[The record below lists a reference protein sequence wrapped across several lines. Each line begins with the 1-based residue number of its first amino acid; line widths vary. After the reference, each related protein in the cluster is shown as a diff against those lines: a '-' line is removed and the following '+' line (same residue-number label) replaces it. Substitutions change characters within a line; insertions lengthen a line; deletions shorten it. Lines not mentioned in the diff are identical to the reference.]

1 MSKKASR
8 QKDLTKKVLCSLLAA
23 GVLSVGL
30 PMGEV
35 LAAEFIGQTVEN
47 QQHSGWGNL
56 QREDLTISGST
67 YQHNTNEDADGPAG
81 GALSTYSASKQLTVT
96 ISDSTFAFNKAVTTS
111 EKQDIGSGA
120 LGGAMVIK
128 GSKLTLTDVDF
139 HNNTVET
146 STGKAFAAGGAI
158 YLDAT
163 INGNN
168 KFPTEAKIIA
178 TKNITYAGNDVVGNG
193 ADVWYANTYGA
204 LAQSSGGFMFLDR
217 NASAEFSVADGATL
231 TIGNADATGN
241 MDSIASAIPLNVT
254 DGNKYAELSK
264 TGVGTLT
271 INSDLNKYYGT
282 LNVADG
288 TMNVNKDW
296 TVKNTVTVNGGI
308 LNMADVTLDK
318 IPQTITAIAPN
329 GTEEEYTLANPATG
343 EIIVDGGTVNAN
355 NIDATNGSVTLKKGA
370 LNVEETYTGDILAT
384 DGTSN
389 VTAATLTGN
398 LLAKNGG
405 QLTVDLGTGT
415 LTANGTGEKNQD
427 FSRGIRAIVNQ
438 KGDRSAATIKIQAG
452 NVNATSEKVSAIQ
465 AAITWVGDGES
476 ISSALAPVID
486 ITTDNLTARSEKEA
500 AVTGQD
506 GNVLIK
512 ATNKVTLT
520 TGADSTMG
528 VVYARNHS
536 NDKAM
541 GIVSIEAKTIEILAE
556 NADAKAISGN
566 TRGEVNVKASE
577 AVTIKGSIASY
588 NKDMQNDT
596 SGITID
602 VSGAKVTASGKEI
615 NAADDSA
622 VTITGGKGSSL
633 EYVDIIA
640 AAQDKENKSTKGG
653 KINID
658 FADGGSI
665 EGAVTAQNGGHIT
678 MTGADISGMVKVT
691 GTDSG
696 LTVNSGT
703 VEFDAPSVDYAGGSE
718 YRHAALFVS
727 DGAKAEYG
735 TKTVID
741 KMVFNSANATT
752 NSSSNTPGTAYNA
765 AVVTGGSTLDIN
777 AKELYVGS
785 QAQGGDR
792 GFRLTGEGNTLNIT
806 ADKIVSYTGDEFV
819 HVRKGATN
827 KATITVGDFEAH
839 TTWGKDDY
847 GVAMLQVN
855 EGGAI
860 DFTADTAV
868 FDGSTNAAGGVF
880 GSGSWGN
887 LNVTANEK
895 LTIDGNICGTYGQL
909 VGDNHA
915 NTKFILNVTAK
926 DLDMKGD
933 INAGNMGAG
942 YSKHDR
948 QTEVTVKVTETGK
961 LVGNINAYK
970 QGTIDV
976 DLGQG
981 SIDGNVTAD
990 AGSTIGLGGT
1000 ITFDG
1005 SKTSFTTATDGIIN
1019 LTSGI
1024 MDGSLNIADG
1034 SKVNLTGATFK
1045 AADLATALTGAGTLT
1060 LKGNGILETV
1070 AGQVFTVDDTKLTAN
1085 DLTNNAVNE
1094 NAKDKVV
1101 FDSGTLKLTDAEYT
1115 LDYVTSASGA
1125 LKTAD
1130 SKTNSKT
1137 NILMSGKLV
1146 EGGEVKDE
1154 ISIDQAAGLGD
1165 DILLDEV
1172 VVRDDSKNILIG
1184 TTLNHGV
1191 GESTTVGSVTI
1202 NKDSKTVA
1210 NGFSAAQLDLGAAS
1224 TGVVL
1229 TNNETLNLGGSKGG
1243 DLVTV
1248 GGTTTD
1254 DGVKL
1259 VIGTES
1265 AIGTATE
1272 TAGTL
1277 NIGAFTAPQTD
1288 NKLTGSITVNDSS
1301 TVNVVNGNLEVTKGV
1316 TLAGGTVNVGNGV
1329 LTSDVTVTTGASTL
1343 TGAAQV
1349 GTLTAAAG
1357 ATLNL
1362 GAEDQAAKVAVANL
1376 ALNGGTLFL
1385 DPIWKDGATQDQGT
1399 EITVADDDVDGKLIV
1414 GQNSTLSLGTD
1425 DKGKAREVFAKSG
1438 LTWNDSDTL
1447 AAVYVASPITLKAT
1461 GGTEGGLYV
1470 DPTAVSGTSVNDN
1483 SVTFNNGSV
1492 LMVDGT
1498 AVTGT
1503 AAISGVTGGVTVGD
1517 EAKLYIDGA
1526 KKGEEYK
1533 ILAGT
1538 SLNTGTVWQ
1547 DENIISDNKLLK
1559 FTGDAT
1565 TDNNAFDV
1573 TAALQKVNQ
1582 VFNDQVVIGNV
1593 VDASLAGD
1601 KADAAQNFFNNAVSS
1616 KYNAT
1621 DADAVNALN
1630 SVANMGELAGVSRGT
1645 YSMSNI
1651 MTDAVSK
1658 HLSLANHA
1666 EADKDIWAHYIH
1678 SKEEVRDMEMGGMSG
1693 SYDMKYNGIVV
1704 GGDFYN
1710 KGKATAGVALSY
1722 AKGDVDSIGNSV
1734 TTKNDAEYYGLSLY
1748 GRINNGD
1755 SSVLGDISYLHGKND
1770 ITQNN
1775 SGTKITASPK
1785 SDAFSMGVKAEKA
1798 YDMGAGKLVPYAGLR
1813 YLHLGVGDYSN
1824 SLGMHYNA
1832 DDQNMWLLPVGV
1844 TYSYETK
1851 AGDWTI
1857 RPLVEAGYVWTA
1869 GDRDTKQTVSL
1880 NGASDGFGFNVA
1892 DSGSFVGRF
1901 ALEAEKANIAFG
1913 LGYEYQKGDSVKA
1926 NRLMANVRFSF

>member
-1 MSKKASR
+1 MSMSKKASR

-30 PMGEV
+30 PMGEA
-35 LAAEFIGQTVEN
+35 LAADYEKQPGESKVVDNADGSKTISDFGKGGYTWTTNSGKTLWIG
-47 QQHSGWGNL
+47 GDGG
-56 QREDLTISGST
+56 RRTISGIQGEFVHT
-67 YQHNTNEDADGPAG
+67 EDD
-81 GALSTYSASKQLTVT
+81 LSTTISGGSISVDVGETGPKTAIQARRDCYKGETIESGYPVINVNTTGDVNVKGIDSAVAAQDGIVNIGSAS
-96 ISDSTFAFNKAVTTS
+96 A
-111 EKQDIGSGA
+111 
-120 LGGAMVIK
+120 
-128 GSKLTLTDVDF
+128 
-139 HNNTVET
+139 
-146 STGKAFAAGGAI
+146 
-158 YLDAT
+158 
-163 INGNN
+163 
-168 KFPTEAKIIA
+168 
-178 TKNITYAGNDVVGNG
+178 
-193 ADVWYANTYGA
+193 WAN
-204 LAQSSGGFMFLDR
+204 
-217 NASAEFSVADGATL
+217 
-231 TIGNADATGN
+231 
-241 MDSIASAIPLNVT
+241 NVT
-254 DGNKYAELSK
+254 LENSGTSGTIYARNLF
-264 TGVGTLT
+264 G
-271 INSDLNKYYGT
+271 
-282 LNVADG
+282 A
-288 TMNVNKDW
+288 
-296 TVKNTVTVNGGI
+296 
-308 LNMADVTLDK
+308 
-318 IPQTITAIAPN
+318 
-329 GTEEEYTLANPATG
+329 
-343 EIIVDGGTVNAN
+343 GTVNVYGN
-355 NIDATNGSVTLKKGA
+355 NI
-370 LNVEETYTGDILAT
+370 E
-384 DGTSN
+384 
-389 VTAATLTGN
+389 VTA
-398 LLAKNGG
+398 KNDDP
-405 QLTVDLGTGT
+405 L
-415 LTANGTGEKNQD
+415 K
-427 FSRGIRAIVNQ
+427 R
-438 KGDRSAATIKIQAG
+438 
-452 NVNATSEKVSAIQ
+452 
-465 AAITWVGDGES
+465 W
-476 ISSALAPVID
+476 
-486 ITTDNLTARSEKEA
+486 
-500 AVTGQD
+500 
-506 GNVLIK
+506 
-512 ATNKVTLT
+512 
-520 TGADSTMG
+520 
-528 VVYARNHS
+528 
-536 NDKAM
+536 
-541 GIVSIEAKTIEILAE
+541 
-556 NADAKAISGN
+556 AISGN
-566 TRGEVNVKASE
+566 GKGEINIHGKDT
-577 AVTIKGSIASY
+577 VTINGIIESYNSNMQIKGDSLIHININQGVEDTAKVIIKGS
-588 NKDMQNDT
+588 
-596 SGITID
+596 
-602 VSGAKVTASGKEI
+602 EI
-615 NAADDSA
+615 NAADKSQVNIKGA
-622 VTITGGKGSSL
+622 AGSS
-633 EYVDIIA
+633 IA
-640 AAQDKENKSTKGG
+640 SDLIARKDKGNDGG

-658 FADGGSI
+658 FADGGELKGNI
-665 EGAVTAQNGGHIT
+665 NAQNGGNIT
-678 MTGADISGMVKVT
+678 VTGADISGIAKVT
-691 GTDSG
+691 GTDSSLAVDG
-696 LTVNSGT
+696 GT
-703 VEFDAPSVDYAGGSE
+703 VEFDAPSVDYNDAKDE
-718 YRHAALFVS
+718 YRYAALFVS

-970 QGTIDV
+970 QGTIAV

-990 AGSTIGLGGT
+990 AGTIGLGGT

-1024 MDGSLNIADG
+1024 MDGSLNIATD
-1034 SKVNLTGATFK
+1034 SNVNLTGATFK

-1130 SKTNSKT
+1130 SKTN
-1137 NILMSGKLV
+1137 ILMSGKLV

-1165 DILLDEV
+1165 DILLDKV

-1184 TTLNHGV
+1184 TTLNHGD
-1191 GESTTVGSVTI
+1191 GESTTAGSVTI
-1202 NKDSKTVA
+1202 DKDSKTVA
-1210 NGFSAAQLDLGAAS
+1210 NGFSAAQLDLGAES

-1362 GAEDQAAKVAVANL
+1362 GAEDQAAKVAVADL

-1399 EITVADDDVDGKLIV
+1399 EVTVADADVDGKLIV

-1438 LTWNDSDTL
+1438 LTWSDSDTL
-1447 AAVYVASPITLKAT
+1447 AAVYVAAPITLNAT
-1461 GGTEGGLYV
+1461 DGTKGGLYV
-1470 DPTAVSGTSVNDN
+1470 DPTANSGASVTDN
-1483 SVTFNNGSV
+1483 SVIFNNGSV

-1498 AVTGT
+1498 AVTET

-1565 TDNNAFDV
+1565 TDNNAYDV
-1573 TAALQKVNQ
+1573 TAELQKVNQ
-1582 VFNDQVVIGNV
+1582 VFNGQVVIGNV
-1593 VDASLAGD
+1593 VDVSLASD

-1770 ITQNN
+1770 ITQTN
-1775 SGTKITASPK
+1775 SGTVITAAPK
-1785 SDAFSMGVKAEKA
+1785 TDAFSIGVKAEKS
-1798 YDMGAGKLVPYAGLR
+1798 YTMGAAKLVPYAGLR

>member
-1 MSKKASR
+1 MSMSKKASR

-30 PMGEV
+30 PMGEA

-163 INGNN
+163 INGSN

-241 MDSIASAIPLNVT
+241 MDSIASAIPLNIT

-308 LNMADVTLDK
+308 LNIADVTLDK

-405 QLTVDLGTGT
+405 QLTVNLGTGT
-415 LTANGTGEKNQD
+415 LTANGTGDKNQD
-427 FSRGIRAIVNQ
+427 FSRGIRAIVDQ

-588 NKDMQNDT
+588 NKDMQNNT

-640 AAQDKENKSTKGG
+640 AAQDKENKSTQGG

-665 EGAVTAQNGGHIT
+665 AGKITAQNEG
-678 MTGADISGMVKVT
+678 
-691 GTDSG
+691 
-696 LTVNSGT
+696 
-703 VEFDAPSVDYAGGSE
+703 E
-718 YRHAALFVS
+718 
-727 DGAKAEYG
+727 
-735 TKTVID
+735 
-741 KMVFNSANATT
+741 
-752 NSSSNTPGTAYNA
+752 
-765 AVVTGGSTLDIN
+765 IN
-777 AKELYVGS
+777 V
-785 QAQGGDR
+785 
-792 GFRLTGEGNTLNIT
+792 
-806 ADKIVSYTGDEFV
+806 
-819 HVRKGATN
+819 
-827 KATITVGDFEAH
+827 
-839 TTWGKDDY
+839 
-847 GVAMLQVN
+847 
-855 EGGAI
+855 
-860 DFTADTAV
+860 
-868 FDGSTNAAGGVF
+868 
-880 GSGSWGN
+880 
-887 LNVTANEK
+887 
-895 LTIDGNICGTYGQL
+895 
-909 VGDNHA
+909 
-915 NTKFILNVTAK
+915 
-926 DLDMKGD
+926 
-933 INAGNMGAG
+933 
-942 YSKHDR
+942 
-948 QTEVTVKVTETGK
+948 
-961 LVGNINAYK
+961 
-970 QGTIDV
+970 
-976 DLGQG
+976 
-981 SIDGNVTAD
+981 
-990 AGSTIGLGGT
+990 GGT
-1000 ITFDG
+1000 ITFDS
-1005 SKTSFTTATDGIIN
+1005 SKTSFTTSTNGIIN

-1034 SKVNLTGATFK
+1034 SNVNLTGATFK

-1130 SKTNSKT
+1130 SKTN
-1137 NILMSGKLV
+1137 ILMSGKLA

-1184 TTLNHGV
+1184 TTLNHGD
-1191 GESTTVGSVTI
+1191 GESTTAGSVTI
-1202 NKDSKTVA
+1202 DKDSKTVA
-1210 NGFSAAQLDLGAAS
+1210 NGFSAAQLDLGAES

-1362 GAEDQAAKVAVANL
+1362 GAEDQAAKVAVADL

-1399 EITVADDDVDGKLIV
+1399 EVTVADADVDGKLIV

-1438 LTWNDSDTL
+1438 LTWSDSDTL
-1447 AAVYVASPITLKAT
+1447 AAVYVAAPITLNAT
-1461 GGTEGGLYV
+1461 DGTKGGLYV
-1470 DPTAVSGTSVNDN
+1470 DPTANSGASVTDN
-1483 SVTFNNGSV
+1483 SVIFNNGSV

-1498 AVTGT
+1498 AVTET

-1565 TDNNAFDV
+1565 TDNNAYDV
-1573 TAALQKVNQ
+1573 TAELQKVNQ
-1582 VFNDQVVIGNV
+1582 VFNGQVVIGNV
-1593 VDASLAGD
+1593 VNVSLASD

-1770 ITQNN
+1770 ITQTN
-1775 SGTKITASPK
+1775 SGTVITAAPK
-1785 SDAFSMGVKAEKA
+1785 TDAFSIGVKAEKS
-1798 YDMGAGKLVPYAGLR
+1798 YTMGAAKLVPYAGLR

>member
-1 MSKKASR
+1 MSMSKKASR

-30 PMGEV
+30 PMGEA
-35 LAAEFIGQTVEN
+35 LAADYDKQPGGSKVVDNDDGSKTISDFGKDGYTWTTDSGKTLWIG
-47 QQHSGWGNL
+47 GDGG
-56 QREDLTISGST
+56 RRTISGIQGEFVHT
-67 YQHNTNEDADGPAG
+67 EDD
-81 GALSTYSASKQLTVT
+81 LSTTISGGSISVDVGETGPKTAIQARRDCYKGETIESGYPVINVNTTGDVNVKGIDSAVAAQDGIVNIGSAS
-96 ISDSTFAFNKAVTTS
+96 A
-111 EKQDIGSGA
+111 
-120 LGGAMVIK
+120 
-128 GSKLTLTDVDF
+128 
-139 HNNTVET
+139 
-146 STGKAFAAGGAI
+146 
-158 YLDAT
+158 
-163 INGNN
+163 
-168 KFPTEAKIIA
+168 
-178 TKNITYAGNDVVGNG
+178 
-193 ADVWYANTYGA
+193 WAN
-204 LAQSSGGFMFLDR
+204 
-217 NASAEFSVADGATL
+217 
-231 TIGNADATGN
+231 
-241 MDSIASAIPLNVT
+241 NVT
-254 DGNKYAELSK
+254 LENSGTSGTIYARNLF
-264 TGVGTLT
+264 G
-271 INSDLNKYYGT
+271 
-282 LNVADG
+282 A
-288 TMNVNKDW
+288 
-296 TVKNTVTVNGGI
+296 
-308 LNMADVTLDK
+308 
-318 IPQTITAIAPN
+318 
-329 GTEEEYTLANPATG
+329 
-343 EIIVDGGTVNAN
+343 GTVNVYGN
-355 NIDATNGSVTLKKGA
+355 NI
-370 LNVEETYTGDILAT
+370 E
-384 DGTSN
+384 
-389 VTAATLTGN
+389 VTA
-398 LLAKNGG
+398 KNDDP
-405 QLTVDLGTGT
+405 L
-415 LTANGTGEKNQD
+415 K
-427 FSRGIRAIVNQ
+427 R
-438 KGDRSAATIKIQAG
+438 
-452 NVNATSEKVSAIQ
+452 
-465 AAITWVGDGES
+465 W
-476 ISSALAPVID
+476 
-486 ITTDNLTARSEKEA
+486 
-500 AVTGQD
+500 
-506 GNVLIK
+506 
-512 ATNKVTLT
+512 
-520 TGADSTMG
+520 
-528 VVYARNHS
+528 
-536 NDKAM
+536 
-541 GIVSIEAKTIEILAE
+541 
-556 NADAKAISGN
+556 AISGN
-566 TRGEVNVKASE
+566 GKGEINIHGKDT
-577 AVTIKGSIASY
+577 VTINGIIESYNSNMQIKGDSLIHININQGVEDTAKVIIKGS
-588 NKDMQNDT
+588 
-596 SGITID
+596 
-602 VSGAKVTASGKEI
+602 EI
-615 NAADDSA
+615 NAADKSQVNIKGA
-622 VTITGGKGSSL
+622 AGSS
-633 EYVDIIA
+633 IA
-640 AAQDKENKSTKGG
+640 SDLIARKDKGNDGG

-658 FADGGSI
+658 FADGGELKGNI
-665 EGAVTAQNGGHIT
+665 NAQNGGNIT
-678 MTGADISGMVKVT
+678 VTGADISGIAKVT
-691 GTDSG
+691 GTDSSLAVDG
-696 LTVNSGT
+696 GT
-703 VEFDAPSVDYAGGSE
+703 VEFDAPSVDYNGAKDE
-718 YRHAALFVS
+718 YRYAALFVS

-970 QGTIDV
+970 QGTIAV

-990 AGSTIGLGGT
+990 AGTIGLGGT
-1000 ITFDG
+1000 ITFDS
-1005 SKTSFTTATDGIIN
+1005 SKTSFTTSTNGIIN

-1024 MDGSLNIADG
+1024 MDGSLNIAAG
-1034 SKVNLTGATFK
+1034 SNVNLTGATFK

-1094 NAKDKVV
+1094 NAKAKVV

-1115 LDYVTSASGA
+1115 LDYAKSAGAA
-1125 LKTAD
+1125 LKNHKYD
-1130 SKTNSKT
+1130 SENNSKT
-1137 NILMSGKLV
+1137 SVVMTGTLITSGNDPVNVQDAALV
-1146 EGGEVKDE
+1146 
-1154 ISIDQAAGLGD
+1154 GD
-1165 DILLDEV
+1165 DVALDTVTVDAGKNLL
-1172 VVRDDSKNILIG
+1172 
-1184 TTLNHGV
+1184 V
-1191 GESTTVGSVTI
+1191 GKDLGSSITTVESISV
-1202 NKDSKTVA
+1202 NDSVA
-1210 NGFSAAQLDLGAAS
+1210 NGFSVAGLNLAEES
-1224 TGVVL
+1224 TGVVI
-1229 TNNETLNLGGSKGG
+1229 TNGQNVTLGGSQGG
-1243 DLVTV
+1243 NLVTV
-1248 GGTTTD
+1248 D
-1254 DGVKL
+1254 NEVKDVKL
-1259 VIGTES
+1259 VVGTTD
-1265 AIGTATE
+1265 AVDGADT

-1277 NIGAFTAPQTD
+1277 TIGNALATQDVSYTV
-1288 NKLTGSITVNDSS
+1288 TGEVAVNNDS
-1301 TVNVVNGNLEVTKGV
+1301 TLNVNGATTITKGV

-1329 LTSDVTVTTGASTL
+1329 LTSDVSVTTGDSTL

-1399 EITVADDDVDGKLIV
+1399 EVTVADADVDGKLIV

-1438 LTWNDSDTL
+1438 LTWSDSDTL
-1447 AAVYVASPITLKAT
+1447 AAVYVAAPITLNAIE
-1461 GGTEGGLYV
+1461 GTKGGLYV
-1470 DPTAVSGTSVNDN
+1470 DPTAGSDAVVGDN
-1483 SVTFNNGSV
+1483 TITFNNGSV

-1498 AVTGT
+1498 AVTET
-1503 AAISGVTGGVTVGD
+1503 AAISGVTGGVTVGN

>member
-1 MSKKASR
+1 MSMSKKASR

-30 PMGEV
+30 PMGEA
-35 LAAEFIGQTVEN
+35 LAAEFSGQTVEN

-96 ISDSTFAFNKAVTTS
+96 IIDSTFAFNKAVTTS

-163 INGNN
+163 INGSN

-178 TKNITYAGNDVVGNG
+178 NKNITYAGNDVVGTG

-241 MDSIASAIPLNVT
+241 MDSIASAIPLNIT

-308 LNMADVTLDK
+308 LNIADVTLDK

-355 NIDATNGSVTLKKGA
+355 NIDATNGSVTLKKGE

-384 DGTSN
+384 NGTSK
-389 VTAATLTGN
+389 VTTATLTGN

-415 LTANGTGEKNQD
+415 LTANGTGDKDQD
-427 FSRGIRAIVNQ
+427 FSRGIRARVDQNE
-438 KGDRSAATIKIQAG
+438 DNSAATIKIQAG
-452 NVNATSEKVSAIQ
+452 NVNATSQEVSAIQ
-465 AAITWVGDGES
+465 ASIAWVGDGES
-476 ISSALAPVID
+476 ISAALAPVID

-512 ATNKVTLT
+512 AANKVTLA

-566 TRGEVNVKASE
+566 TRGKVNVKASE

-588 NKDMQNDT
+588 NKDMQKDT

-640 AAQDKENKSTKGG
+640 AAQDKENKSTQGG

-665 EGAVTAQNGGHIT
+665 TGKITAQNKG
-678 MTGADISGMVKVT
+678 
-691 GTDSG
+691 
-696 LTVNSGT
+696 
-703 VEFDAPSVDYAGGSE
+703 E
-718 YRHAALFVS
+718 
-727 DGAKAEYG
+727 
-735 TKTVID
+735 
-741 KMVFNSANATT
+741 
-752 NSSSNTPGTAYNA
+752 
-765 AVVTGGSTLDIN
+765 IN
-777 AKELYVGS
+777 V
-785 QAQGGDR
+785 
-792 GFRLTGEGNTLNIT
+792 
-806 ADKIVSYTGDEFV
+806 
-819 HVRKGATN
+819 
-827 KATITVGDFEAH
+827 
-839 TTWGKDDY
+839 
-847 GVAMLQVN
+847 
-855 EGGAI
+855 
-860 DFTADTAV
+860 
-868 FDGSTNAAGGVF
+868 
-880 GSGSWGN
+880 
-887 LNVTANEK
+887 
-895 LTIDGNICGTYGQL
+895 
-909 VGDNHA
+909 
-915 NTKFILNVTAK
+915 
-926 DLDMKGD
+926 
-933 INAGNMGAG
+933 
-942 YSKHDR
+942 
-948 QTEVTVKVTETGK
+948 
-961 LVGNINAYK
+961 
-970 QGTIDV
+970 
-976 DLGQG
+976 
-981 SIDGNVTAD
+981 
-990 AGSTIGLGGT
+990 GGT
-1000 ITFDG
+1000 ITFDS

-1024 MDGSLNIADG
+1024 MDGSLNIASG
-1034 SKVNLTGATFK
+1034 SNVNLTGATFK

-1070 AGQVFTVDDTKLTAN
+1070 AGQVFTN

-1094 NAKDKVV
+1094 NAKAKVV

-1115 LDYVTSASGA
+1115 LDYVASAGNT
-1125 LKTAD
+1125 LKTA
-1130 SKTNSKT
+1130 SSKT

-1184 TTLNHGV
+1184 TTLNLGD
-1191 GESTTVGSVTI
+1191 SDSATAGSVTI
-1202 NKDSKTVA
+1202 DKDSKTVA
-1210 NGFSAAQLDLGAAS
+1210 NGFSAAQLDLGTGS

-1329 LTSDVTVTTGASTL
+1329 LTSDVTVTTGDSTL

-1349 GTLTAAAG
+1349 GTLTAASG

-1362 GAEDQAAKVAVANL
+1362 GAKDQAAKVAVANL

-1399 EITVADDDVDGKLIV
+1399 EVTVADDDVDGKLIV

-1438 LTWNDSDTL
+1438 LTWNNSDTL

-1470 DPTAVSGTSVNDN
+1470 DPTAVSVTSVNDN

-1503 AAISGVTGGVTVGD
+1503 AAISGVTR
-1517 EAKLYIDGA
+1517 
-1526 KKGEEYK
+1526 
-1533 ILAGT
+1533 
-1538 SLNTGTVWQ
+1538 WC
-1547 DENIISDNKLLK
+1547 
-1559 FTGDAT
+1559 
-1565 TDNNAFDV
+1565 
-1573 TAALQKVNQ
+1573 
-1582 VFNDQVVIGNV
+1582 
-1593 VDASLAGD
+1593 
-1601 KADAAQNFFNNAVSS
+1601 
-1616 KYNAT
+1616 
-1621 DADAVNALN
+1621 
-1630 SVANMGELAGVSRGT
+1630 
-1645 YSMSNI
+1645 
-1651 MTDAVSK
+1651 
-1658 HLSLANHA
+1658 
-1666 EADKDIWAHYIH
+1666 
-1678 SKEEVRDMEMGGMSG
+1678 
-1693 SYDMKYNGIVV
+1693 
-1704 GGDFYN
+1704 
-1710 KGKATAGVALSY
+1710 
-1722 AKGDVDSIGNSV
+1722 
-1734 TTKNDAEYYGLSLY
+1734 YG
-1748 GRINNGD
+1748 
-1755 SSVLGDISYLHGKND
+1755 
-1770 ITQNN
+1770 
-1775 SGTKITASPK
+1775 
-1785 SDAFSMGVKAEKA
+1785 
-1798 YDMGAGKLVPYAGLR
+1798 
-1813 YLHLGVGDYSN
+1813 
-1824 SLGMHYNA
+1824 
-1832 DDQNMWLLPVGV
+1832 W
-1844 TYSYETK
+1844 
-1851 AGDWTI
+1851 
-1857 RPLVEAGYVWTA
+1857 
-1869 GDRDTKQTVSL
+1869 
-1880 NGASDGFGFNVA
+1880 
-1892 DSGSFVGRF
+1892 
-1901 ALEAEKANIAFG
+1901 
-1913 LGYEYQKGDSVKA
+1913 
-1926 NRLMANVRFSF
+1926 